1 MIMLPHLCR
10 FWVHINVVLCND
22 SEKIF
27 PGISGK
33 YAIIIKFLTM
43 ETAILLHISRHLSY
57 DMQMPRRNSFW
68 IIFFALM
75 VISFNPTYNYNGV
88 SRFSRCLRFAN
99 EISLV
104 CTILDSFLYENIISW
119 ETDRAAWLT
128 LVGVGSA
135 PINKQWTQ
143 TQKRKW
149 GGFLLTIDQETS
161 LKRRTTFS
169 SAFAREDWF
178 VSFNLFFTRWSIFC
192 EYVIVFLRSSF
203 WSLISGRASSKRSV
217 NRETCGETGILSDLR
232 SSLYMNC
239 NSVTTKEHFPC
250 MLHCFF
256 TKCIIFRKSNSSKKF
271 SDGLSGVVVS
281 CFIAAIFIVKS
292 H

>member
-1 MIMLPHLCR
+1 M
-10 FWVHINVVLCND
+10 NTN
-22 SEKIF
+22 SKEKM
-27 PGISGK
+27 GW
-33 YAIIIKFLTM
+33 
-43 ETAILLHISRHLSY
+43 ILA
-57 DMQMPRRNSFW
+57 DNWPRN
-68 IIFFALM
+68 
-75 VISFNPTYNYNGV
+75 
-88 SRFSRCLRFAN
+88 
-99 EISLV
+99 
-104 CTILDSFLYENIISW
+104 
-119 ETDRAAWLT
+119 
-128 LVGVGSA
+128 
-135 PINKQWTQ
+135 
-143 TQKRKW
+143 
-149 GGFLLTIDQETS
+149 

-256 TKCIIFRKSNSSKKF
+256 TKCIIFRKSNSSKKL